1 MAERPYF
8 FTLNPLAGQ
17 TDHYRPASTLVI
29 QIAVLYYCT
38 MTHARLS
45 EVFVSIQGEGPW
57 IGERHIFVRFQ
68 GCDMRCR
75 YCDTPAAITE
85 PEGDGV
91 REFCRV
97 QTAPRMPAV
106 YERVPNPVSAA
117 QLTELCA
124 RLSIPGPSRSTI
136 SLTGGEPLLQH
147 AFLTQWLP
155 ALKRDYRVYLETN
168 GIHYDAMDSLGT
180 MVDIV
185 SMDFKLPSATGLRPY
200 WEEHERFLAAATHT
214 LLFVKAV
221 VTRDTQMADI
231 LFSARLI
238 AKRDTSIPLV
248 LQPAG
253 GPLAPDAKTLIDF
266 QDAALG
272 IIRDVRVI
280 PQAHKMLNVP

>member
-1 MAERPYF
+1 MK
-8 FTLNPLAGQ
+8 
-17 TDHYRPASTLVI
+17 D
-29 QIAVLYYCT
+29 
-38 MTHARLS
+38 ARLS

-68 GCDMRCR
+68 GCDLRCR
-75 YCDTPAAITE
+75 YCDTPAALQE
-85 PEGDGV
+85 PRDDIDP
-91 REFCRV
+91 EFCNV
-97 QTAPRMPAV
+97 QTCPGMPAV
-106 YERVPNPVSAA
+106 FERVPNPVSAA
-117 QLTELCA
+117 RLTGWCG

-147 AFLTQWLP
+147 EFLARWLP
-155 ALKRDYRVYLETN
+155 EVKRDYRVYLETN
-168 GIHYDAMDSLGT
+168 GIHFDAMGSIGS

-200 WEEHERFLAAATHT
+200 WKEHERFLEAAAPAR
-214 LLFVKAV
+214 LFVKAV

-238 AKRDTSIPLV
+238 AGRDASIPLV

-253 GPLAPDAKTLIDF
+253 GPLAPDAKTLMDF

-280 PQAHKMLNVP
+280 PQAHKMLKVP